1 MTEPVRQCLKRL
13 VDDNPN
19 LFLDEMQMGLKH
31 EFNHRFTIST
41 IHRVLT
47 THRRHGGLGYS
58 LKLLTRRA
66 VQACREERRLYLDRL
81 RQVDDLRQF
90 VFIDEST
97 VGRNEGRRRRA
108 WGPLGVEV
116 PEFEVF
122 HGDNDAAALKK
133 TFTLI
138 AAVDIDGFVLDACD
152 IVYRKHGK
160 TDTSPDRGT
169 VDAERFLQYVN
180 DRLIPTLGLRA
191 LGEPRSIVV
200 LDNASI
206 HKDVRIQ
213 NVIEAAGAEV
223 IWMAAYSLDM
233 NLIERGFALY
243 KKVLIREHRAFRE
256 SPYDTHLYALE
267 NSVSPKIMCNL
278 YRCRALDG
286 AVQFETS
293 LDEDEVL
300 VALLALDLL

>member
-1 MTEPVRQCLKRL
+1 
-13 VDDNPN
+13 
-19 LFLDEMQMGLKH
+19 
-31 EFNHRFTIST
+31 
-41 IHRVLT
+41 VLT

-58 LKLLTRRA
+58 LKVLTRRA
-66 VQACREERRLYLDRL
+66 VQACREERRLYLHRL